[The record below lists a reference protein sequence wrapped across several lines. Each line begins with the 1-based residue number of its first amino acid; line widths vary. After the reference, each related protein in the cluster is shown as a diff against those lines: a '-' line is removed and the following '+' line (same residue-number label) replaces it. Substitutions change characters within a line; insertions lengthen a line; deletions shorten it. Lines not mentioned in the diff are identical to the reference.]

1 MNGNTVRN
9 ILVNGMKSKV
19 GGGKVILDTYL
30 RMLGESRPRDR
41 YFVLTPDREAYL
53 RFETD
58 AIKVIDVPGW
68 AHGNL
73 ATLPL
78 YHVIMPRLLA
88 RHAIDAILNFGDIV
102 IPTNIPQIYNF
113 DWAFAVYRDHIS
125 WHRLPS
131 AEKTAYR
138 LKLFFF
144 KAYLA
149 RATIIMAQT
158 EAMKARL
165 ETCYGLNN
173 VVLVP
178 AAVSANSHAD
188 DDPRGFGLP
197 AERMKLVY
205 PANYYPHKNID
216 ILEPVAK
223 ALKTQKS
230 LATIVT
236 TLDADEHPGA
246 AALLERIDAQGLGDI
261 LINVGRLPTTRV
273 PALYQAC
280 DALLMPTL
288 LETFGLPYVE
298 AMHHCRPI
306 LTSDMDFAHAVCGNA
321 ALYFDPTDAS
331 SIAAAIERLCSD
343 EALRAQLVKRGS
355 ERVAAMWNW
364 SQVFERYQALIDQ
377 VLARHQRLA
386 Q

>member
-1 MNGNTVRN
+1 MSGVTVRN

-30 RMLGESRPRDR
+30 RMLAESRSRDR

-58 AIKVIDVPGW
+58 VIKVIDVPAW

-102 IPTNIPQIYNF
+102 IPTDIPQVYNF
-113 DWAFAVYRDHIS
+113 DWPFAVYRDRAS
-125 WHRLPS
+125 WHRLPP
-131 AEKTAYR
+131 AEKVAYR

-158 EAMKARL
+158 EVMKARL
-165 ETCYGLNN
+165 EANYGLNN
-173 VVLVP
+173 VELVP
-178 AAVSANSHAD
+178 AAVSANAHAD
-188 DDPRGFGLP
+188 DDPRGFDLP
-197 AERMKLVY
+197 AGRLKLVY

-223 ALKTQKS
+223 ALKAQQS

-236 TLDADEHPGA
+236 TLNADEHPGA
-246 AALLERIDAQGLGDI
+246 AALLERVDAQGLSDI
-261 LINVGRLPTTRV
+261 LINVGRLPATRV

-331 SIAAAIERLCSD
+331 SIANAINRLCSD
-343 EALRAQLVKRGS
+343 ETLRAQLVKRGS
-355 ERVAAMWNW
+355 ERVAAMWDW

-377 VLARHQRLA
+377 VLARYPRLA